1 MKKIT
6 ILIATVALF
15 ATTNELFAQ
24 TEEKNNTKT
33 EITLE
38 DDNGV
43 KVLTIV
49 TTDEKNNSKMEQ
61 YKGKDA
67 EAKLAEIEKVGA
79 ITKTEFVDADGVM
92 RVRIEQ
98 K

>member
-6 ILIATVALF
+6 LLIATVALF
-15 ATTNELFAQ
+15 AATSELSAQ
-24 TEEKNNTKT
+24 TEQKNDVKT
-33 EITLE
+33 EMIL
-38 DDNGV
+38 DDNNGV
-43 KVLTIV
+43 KVLTII
-49 TTDEKNNSKMEQ
+49 TTDDKNNISTEQ

-67 EAKLAEIEKVGA
+67 ETKLAEIEKAGA
-79 ITKTEFVDADGVM
+79 ITKTEFVDTDGTA

>member
-6 ILIATVALF
+6 FLIATIALF
-15 ATTNELFAQ
+15 TATNELSAQ
-24 TEEKNNTKT
+24 TAEKNNNKT

-49 TTDEKNNSKMEQ
+49 TTDDKNNLKTEQ

-67 EAKLAEIEKVGA
+67 EAKLAEIEKAGA
-79 ITKTEFVDADGVM
+79 TTKTEFVDADGVL
-92 RVRIEQ
+92 RVKIEQ

>member
-6 ILIATVALF
+6 VLIAAVALF
-15 ATTNELFAQ
+15 VATNELSAQ

-49 TTDEKNNSKMEQ
+49 TTDDKNNIKTEQ

-67 EAKLAEIEKVGA
+67 EAKLTEIEKVGA
-79 ITKTEFVDADGVM
+79 TTKTEFVDSDGVL

>member
-6 ILIATVALF
+6 FLIATIALF
-15 ATTNELFAQ
+15 TATNELSAQ
-24 TEEKNNTKT
+24 EVQKNNNKT

-38 DDNGV
+38 DESGI

-49 TTDEKNNSKMEQ
+49 TTDDKNNSKTVQ

-67 EAKLAEIEKVGA
+67 EAKLAEIEKAGA
-79 ITKTEFVDADGVM
+79 TTKTEFVDVDGVV